1 MPSRSRPMPV
11 EAFGKRRF
19 GTDDERRERK
29 NERRIGSETPT
40 DAIRILPWLRPRPR
54 LSAERRTSIGVPP
67 RFSSQGV
74 FHLQGT
80 RHQAR
85 LPATW
90 RGHVLRIPLS
100 GRYLPLPVPVQR
112 CTSRS
117 GPSAGEMMPNAARE
131 RVARPRAGTALARAA
146 WVCLP
151 GRVRR
156 GEIRKCM
163 YPIQ

>member
-19 GTDDERRERK
+19 GTDDGRIRR
-29 NERRIGSETPT
+29 NEENVGGETPT
-40 DAIRILPWLRPRPR
+40 DAIRILPRHRPRPR

-131 RVARPRAGTALARAA
+131 RVASPPAGAALAPPPRNASQAA
-146 WVCLP
+146 SVS
-151 GRVRR
+151 
-156 GEIRKCM
+156 GEVSHHR
-163 YPIQ
+163 